1 MSYEE
6 FMKELEGLLAGVP
19 TEEKEE
25 ALQYYSDYFADA
37 GKENEGEVISEL
49 GSPQKVAALI
59 KAGLKSGG
67 MDGGEFTEYGYTD
80 ERFVKKDDLMRREP
94 KKEKKSQN
102 RYSYQGQEKSS
113 YSGSAYGKPE
123 GSDYS
128 YGNGSKAYESGAGA
142 YNNGKDTYG
151 NAYGNGNQ
159 GNTSY
164 QHKGG
169 PWTNRGLKIL
179 LVVLIVFCALPV
191 AFPAV
196 IAVAAVI
203 FGIAVAAISI
213 FFALVIGAAAVVI
226 AGIVI
231 ICAGLS
237 KLTILS
243 SAALLTT
250 GIGLLI
256 FVIGLVAAVAA
267 VRLCMLVYPALF
279 RFLVGI
285 CRKPFHRKAGV

>member
-6 FMKELEGLLAGVP
+6 FMKELGGLLAGVP
-19 TEEKEE
+19 EEEKEE

-37 GKENEGEVISEL
+37 GKENESQVLSEL

-59 KAGLKSGG
+59 KAGLRNGG

-80 ERFVKKDDLMRREP
+80 ERFAKKDDLMRREP

-113 YSGSAYGKPE
+113 YGGSTYGKSA
-123 GSDYS
+123 GSSYS
-128 YGNGSKAYESGAGA
+128 YGNGSQAYESGAGA
-142 YNNGKDTYG
+142 YNNGNDTYG

-164 QHKGG
+164 RQKGG

-203 FGIAVAAISI
+203 FGIAVAAVSK
-213 FFALVIGAAAVVI
+213 FLAQVIGAAAFEI
-226 AGIVI
+226 AAIVI

-237 KLTILS
+237 KLIILP

>member
-6 FMKELEGLLAGVP
+6 FMKELGGLLAGVP
-19 TEEKEE
+19 EEEKEE

-37 GKENEGEVISEL
+37 GKENESQVLSEL

-59 KAGLKSGG
+59 KAGLRNGG

-80 ERFVKKDDLMRREP
+80 ERFAKKDDLMRREP

-113 YSGSAYGKPE
+113 YGGSTYGKSA
-123 GSDYS
+123 GSSYS
-128 YGNGSKAYESGAGA
+128 YGNGSQAYESGAGA
-142 YNNGKDTYG
+142 YNNGNDTYG

-164 QHKGG
+164 RQKSG

-179 LVVLIVFCALPV
+179 LVVLIVFCAVPV

-196 IAVAAVI
+196 IAVAAV
-203 FGIAVAAISI
+203 SI

-237 KLTILS
+237 KLIILP

-267 VRLCMLVYPALF
+267 VRLCTLVYPALF